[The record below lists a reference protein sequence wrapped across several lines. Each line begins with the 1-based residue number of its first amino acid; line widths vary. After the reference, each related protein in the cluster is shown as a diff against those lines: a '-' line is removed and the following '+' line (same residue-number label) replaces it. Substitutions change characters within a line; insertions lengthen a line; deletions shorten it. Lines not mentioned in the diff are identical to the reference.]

1 MRRLHILVPL
11 VGIALLCAGCST
23 IRLSYSQA
31 ERVGVWYAE
40 SYVSLDRQQSRLLG
54 QQLEDFKQWHCS
66 TQLAGYAAWL
76 REVGDEFQP
85 GVNADRVARRLAD
98 LQQFAR
104 VMGDHAAP
112 RLDAISHS
120 LSDAQLA
127 ELQRSFDKGNRKYRD
142 RWIDVPEPTVRAE
155 RAKRLQARIEWWIGP
170 LGKRQRALVEAWS
183 RELRMTGPDT
193 LASRTRWQSEL
204 VRTLQYRSRDMQ
216 RMAQIRSLLAE
227 PDRYWTQGLLEQ
239 VEANRNLTI
248 DLLVDV
254 ANAMDEAQSKRVRA
268 RAAALAA
275 DLDGLVCPSG
285 RAVAD
290 AG

>member
-11 VGIALLCAGCST
+11 IGIALLCAGCST
-23 IRLSYSQA
+23 VRLSYGQA

-54 QQLEDFKQWHCS
+54 QQLVDFKQWHCS

-85 GVNADRVARRLAD
+85 GVNADRIARRLGD

-142 RWIDVPEPTVRAE
+142 RWIDVPEQTVRAE

-170 LGKRQRALVEAWS
+170 LGKRQRSLVEAWS

-204 VRTLQYRSRDMQ
+204 VRTLQYRSRDTQ
-216 RMAQIRSLLAE
+216 RVAQLRSLLAE

-248 DLLVDV
+248 DLLVGV

-275 DLDGLVCPSG
+275 DLDGLVCPSA
-285 RAVAD
+285 RTVAD

>member
-1 MRRLHILVPL
+1 MGRLHILVPL
-11 VGIALLCAGCST
+11 IGIALLCAGCST
-23 IRLSYSQA
+23 IRLSYGQA
-31 ERVGVWYAE
+31 ERMGVWYAE

-54 QQLEDFKQWHCS
+54 QQLVDFKQWHCS

-76 REVGDEFQP
+76 REVGEEFQP
-85 GVNADRVARRLAD
+85 GVNAERIAMRLAD

-112 RLDAISHS
+112 RLEAISHS

-170 LGKRQRALVEAWS
+170 LGKRQRSLVEAWS

-204 VRTLQYRSRDMQ
+204 VRTLQYRSRDTQ
-216 RMAQIRSLLAE
+216 RVAQLRSLLAE
-227 PDRYWTQGLLEQ
+227 PDRYWTPGLLEQ

-248 DLLVDV
+248 DLLVGI

-275 DLDGLVCPSG
+275 DLDALVCPSG
-285 RAVAD
+285 RTVAD

>member
-155 RAKRLQARIEWWIGP
+155 RAKRLQARM
-170 LGKRQRALVEAWS
+170 RALVEAWS

>member
-127 ELQRSFDKGNRKYRD
+127 ELQRSFDKGNRKYRG

-216 RMAQIRSLLAE
+216 REAQIRSLLAE

-248 DLLVDV
+248 DLLVGV

>member
-1 MRRLHILVPL
+1 MTRLHILVPL
-11 VGIALLCAGCST
+11 IGAVLLCAGCST
-23 IRLSYSQA
+23 VRLTYGQA
-31 ERVGVWYAE
+31 ERVAVWYAE
-40 SYVSLDRQQSRLLG
+40 SYVSLDRQQSRQLG
-54 QQLEDFKQWHCS
+54 RQLVDYKQWHCS

-76 REVGDEFQP
+76 RAVGDEFQP
-85 GVNADRVARRLAD
+85 GVDAGRIAARLDD

-104 VMGDHAAP
+104 VMADHAAP
-112 RLDAISHS
+112 RLDALSHS
-120 LSDAQLA
+120 LSDAQVA

-142 RWIDVPEPTVRAE
+142 RWVDEPEHEIRAE

-193 LASRTRWQSEL
+193 LASRARWQSEL
-204 VRTLQYRSRDMQ
+204 VRTLQYRSGDAQ
-216 RMAQIRSLLAE
+216 RATQLRSLLAE
-227 PDRYWTQGLLEQ
+227 PDRYWTPRLLEH
-239 VEANRNLTI
+239 VEVNRALTI
-248 DLLVDV
+248 DLLVGI

-275 DLDGLVCPSG
+275 DLDGLVCASS

>member
-1 MRRLHILVPL
+1 MGRLHIFVPL
-11 VGIALLCAGCST
+11 IGIALLCAGCST
-23 IRLSYSQA
+23 IRLSYGQA
-31 ERVGVWYAE
+31 ERMGVWYAE

-54 QQLEDFKQWHCS
+54 QQLVDFKQWHCS
-66 TQLAGYAAWL
+66 TQLAGYAVWL
-76 REVGDEFQP
+76 REVGEEFQP
-85 GVNADRVARRLAD
+85 GVNADRIAMRLAD

-104 VMGDHAAP
+104 VMGDHAAS

-170 LGKRQRALVEAWS
+170 LGKRQRSLVEAWS

-216 RMAQIRSLLAE
+216 RAAQLRSLLAE
-227 PDRYWTQGLLEQ
+227 PDRYWTPGLLEQ

-248 DLLVDV
+248 DLLVGI

-268 RAAALAA
+268 RAATLAA
-275 DLDGLVCPSG
+275 DLDALVCPSG
-285 RAVAD
+285 RTVAD